1 MKLFIKIYFYH
12 LNPKNLMYV
21 IILNIGYLKI
31 FHFNLG
37 VHMNK
42 NEDIKKETGIY
53 ENPLWTKDFTI
64 ITLGTVISKL
74 GNAISGF
81 AMSLLVLD
89 LYKST
94 LMYALCMCVFS
105 LSNAIVPALAGPYLD
120 KFSRKK
126 TIYTLDFL
134 SAALYMLFGILLWK
148 NSNVNYIIIIL
159 VSLILGVINS
169 IYSVAYDSLYPLL
182 VTKGNY
188 TKAYSISST
197 LETLTMFMVPVSAYL
212 YNTIG
217 IGPLFLL
224 DAVSFFI
231 AAVFETQIKAK
242 EEYMEIRTEK
252 FTRSQYIEDFKQGIE
267 YLKSE
272 KGLLAITIYFAIT
285 TFAGSSYQTLS
296 LPYFKET
303 YTSGEYMFIWVM
315 GFGVLGRFIGGAIH
329 YKFKYPTDKKFTIA
343 LIVYFTISLIDGSM
357 LYFPIII
364 MMILSFI
371 EGIMGVTSY
380 NIRVSATQSY
390 VPHEKKG
397 RFNGIFLMA
406 ITASMTLGQL
416 ISGALGDIVPKRLV
430 VSAFMIFN
438 LIGVIV
444 VMYKNRNHVKP
455 IYNRQA

>member
-1 MKLFIKIYFYH
+1 
-12 LNPKNLMYV
+12 
-21 IILNIGYLKI
+21 
-31 FHFNLG
+31 
-37 VHMNK
+37 MNNNK
-42 NEDIKKETGIY
+42 DVKTEGKVS

-74 GNAISGF
+74 GNAVSGF

-105 LSNAIVPALAGPYLD
+105 LSNSVVPALAGPYLD

-134 SAALYMLFGILLWK
+134 SSAIYLLFGIFLWK
-148 NSNVNYIIIIL
+148 DNNVSYILIIAG
-159 VSLILGVINS
+159 SLIIGIINS

-182 VTKGNY
+182 VTEGNY

-197 LETLTMFMVPVSAYL
+197 LETLTMVMIPVSAYL

-217 IGPLFLL
+217 IGPLFIV

-231 AAVFETQIKAK
+231 AASFETQIKAK
-242 EEYMEIRTEK
+242 EDYMLNRTET
-252 FTRSQYIEDFKQGIE
+252 FTKHQYKEDFKQGLE

-303 YTSGEYMFIWVM
+303 YSSGEYMFIWVM
-315 GFGVLGRFIGGAIH
+315 GFAVLGRFIGGAIH
-329 YKFKYPTDKKFTIA
+329 YKFKYPTDKKFNIA
-343 LIVYFTISLIDGSM
+343 LIVYFTISIIDGSM
-357 LYFPIII
+357 LYFPIVV

-380 NIRVSATQSY
+380 NIRISATQSY

-416 ISGALGDIVPKRLV
+416 IAGALGDIMSKRLV
-430 VSAFMIFN
+430 VSIFMAFN
-438 LIGVIV
+438 LIGVLA

>member
-1 MKLFIKIYFYH
+1 
-12 LNPKNLMYV
+12 
-21 IILNIGYLKI
+21 
-31 FHFNLG
+31 
-37 VHMNK
+37 MNSNK
-42 NEDIKKETGIY
+42 DLKKEKGIY

-105 LSNAIVPALAGPYLD
+105 LSNAVIPALAGPYLD

-126 TIYTLDFL
+126 TIYILDFL
-134 SAALYMLFGILLWK
+134 SAFLYMIFGILLWK
-148 NSNVNYIIIIL
+148 DSNVSFVIVIL
-159 VSLILGVINS
+159 CSLILGIINS

-188 TKAYSISST
+188 TRAYSISST
-197 LETLTMFMVPVSAYL
+197 LETLTMFIIPVSAYL

-217 IGPLFLL
+217 IAPLFIL
-224 DAVSFFI
+224 DAISFFI
-231 AAVFETQIKAK
+231 AALFETQIKAK
-242 EEYMEIRTEK
+242 EEYTEMRTEK
-252 FTRSQYIEDFKQGIE
+252 FTKNQYKNDFKQGIE
-267 YLKSE
+267 YLKNE

-285 TFAGSSYQTLS
+285 TFASSAYQTLA
-296 LPYFKET
+296 LPYFKEA
-303 YTSGEYMFIWVM
+303 YPYGEYIIMSVM

-329 YKFKYPTDKKFTIA
+329 YKFKYPTNKKFTIA
-343 LIVYFTISLIDGSM
+343 LIVYFTICLIDGSI
-357 LYFPIII
+357 LYFPIVI

-380 NIRVSATQSY
+380 NIRISATQSY

-397 RFNGIFLMA
+397 RFNGIFLMS
-406 ITASMTLGQL
+406 ITAAMTLGQL
-416 ISGALGDIVPKRLV
+416 LSGALGDIMPKRIV
-430 VSAFMIFN
+430 VSAFMVFN
-438 LIGVIV
+438 LIGVIA
-444 VMYKNRNHVKP
+444 VMYRYREHVKP

>member
-1 MKLFIKIYFYH
+1 
-12 LNPKNLMYV
+12 
-21 IILNIGYLKI
+21 
-31 FHFNLG
+31 
-37 VHMNK
+37 MNN
-42 NEDIKKETGIY
+42 NEDVKTQKGIY

-105 LSNAIVPALAGPYLD
+105 LSNAVVPALAGPYLD

-126 TIYTLDFL
+126 TIYTLDFI
-134 SAALYMLFGILLWK
+134 SAALYMIFGILLWK
-148 NSNVNYIIIIL
+148 NNNVSFVFIIL
-159 VSLILGVINS
+159 GSLILGIINS

-197 LETLTMFMVPVSAYL
+197 LETLTMFMIPVSAYL

-217 IGPLFLL
+217 IAPLFIL
-224 DAVSFFI
+224 DGVSFFI

-242 EEYMEIRTEK
+242 EEYMEMRTEK
-252 FTRSQYIEDFKQGIE
+252 FTKNQYKDDFKQGIE

-303 YTSGEYMFIWVM
+303 YASGEYMFIWVM

-329 YKFKYPTDKKFTIA
+329 YKFKYPTNKKFTIA
-343 LIVYFTISLIDGSM
+343 LIVYFTICFIDGTM
-357 LYFPIII
+357 LYFPMVV

-380 NIRVSATQSY
+380 NIRISATQSY

-406 ITASMTLGQL
+406 ITAAMTLGQL
-416 ISGALGDIVPKRLV
+416 LAGALGDIMPKRIV
-430 VSAFMIFN
+430 VSVFMVFN
-438 LIGVIV
+438 LIGVIA
-444 VMYKNRNHVKP
+444 VMYKQQKHVKP